1 ILGALDL
8 HPWPFLALGIALV
21 FVAGAGVYAEKSKK
35 ELCKN
40 FAERIEDC
48 RDPFADAL
56 SSDYKDGVREFYL
69 EYGGLFESVRRHIA
83 EHKLSLK
90 PRLER
95 WNDLFLELKGIE
107 QEI

>member
-1 ILGALDL
+1 MTFLFDIGNVLLNL
-8 HPWPFLALGIALV
+8 HF
-21 FVAGAGVYAEKSKK
+21 
-35 ELCKN
+35 
-40 FAERIEDC
+40 ERFHDSVL
-48 RDPFADAL
+48 PAH
-56 SSDYKDGVREFYL
+56 L